1 MSEPV
6 TPPVLPVSDSFQ
18 PSEGPSSDGPS
29 SNSPSKSAAWED
41 VLDIFYSPRAVFE
54 RNKAGN
60 YWMLLLILAVL
71 AGGIAF
77 LSQQLTSALGEAEI
91 ARAVKQGGVTPEQAA
106 AGKKFA
112 EKFAQFGPYVMP
124 FFTAF
129 GAWISG
135 LMIWLFSRFMGGKLD
150 FAQGTTIGL
159 LASLPETLERILIGA
174 QAMFLD
180 TAMVQHK
187 YSFNIGAARFLD
199 GDANKWMLK
208 LASLADP
215 FVIWGYVLIGIGAH
229 VIGKMEME
237 KAAVLAVIV
246 ALVTTILFR

>member
-6 TPPVLPVSDSFQ
+6 TPPVLPVSDAFVS
-18 PSEGPSSDGPS
+18 GDGPS
-29 SNSPSKSAAWED
+29 SSAPPKSAAWED
-41 VLDIFYSPRAVFE
+41 VLDVFYSPRAVFA
-54 RNKAGN
+54 RNIAGK
-60 YWMLLLILAVL
+60 YWMLLLILALLNV
-71 AGGIAF
+71 AIFF
-77 LSQQLTSALGEAEI
+77 LSRQLNDVLGDVEFARI
-91 ARAVKQGGVTPEQAA
+91 AKEQGMTPEQAA
-106 AGKKFA
+106 GAKKLG
-112 EKFAQFGPYVMP
+112 EKFAAFGMYFIPI
-124 FFTAF
+124 FIAI

-135 LMIWLFSRFMGGKLD
+135 LMIWLFSRFMGGKLN
-150 FAQGTTIGL
+150 FAQGTTIAL
-159 LASLPETLERILIGA
+159 LASMPETLERILIGA
-174 QAMFLD
+174 QGMFLD
-180 TAMVQHK
+180 TANVVHK
-187 YSFNIGAARFLD
+187 YSFSLGAARFLD